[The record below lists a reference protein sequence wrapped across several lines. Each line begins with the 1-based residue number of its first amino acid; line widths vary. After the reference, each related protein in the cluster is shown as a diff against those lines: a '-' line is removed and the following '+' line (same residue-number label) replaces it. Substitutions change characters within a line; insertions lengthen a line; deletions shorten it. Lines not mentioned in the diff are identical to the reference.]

1 MQGAGGAWLQAHLD
15 GRVCFGGVVALLPGD
30 APGGAALTLVA
41 EAHAPL
47 LGLLDDLQEG
57 TRCPAETR
65 VQISFEDEQPFPRQR
80 GQTCVPAVYTRGA
93 DVLYRK
99 WRLTCAQRAQ
109 GPPVPACGGQ
119 KGEQSAVGRKRP
131 EVKGGA
137 VGRVDPSGGS
147 NKQEVNAVKTK
158 APMLMLMRSLS
169 LCPDVDIS
177 ETDRL

>member
-1 MQGAGGAWLQAHLD
+1 MQGARGAWLQAHLD

-57 TRCPAETR
+57 TRCPAETT
-65 VQISFEDEQPFPRQR
+65 VQISFEDEQTFPRQR

-119 KGEQSAVGRKRP
+119 KGEQSAVGRKGQRS
-131 EVKGGA
+131 KGGQWDVA
-137 VGRVDPSGGS
+137 QTSS
-147 NKQEVNAVKTK
+147 TQQEGNNAVKTK

-169 LCPDVDIS
+169 LCPDVDVS
-177 ETDRL
+177 QTDRL